1 MVIKKITKL
10 CREQRAL
17 ESMNYGG
24 DLWVGTGFAL
34 YSLGALPEMSVEQV
48 ATMFDYNEKT
58 KKNMVLREAT
68 NWKVV
73 IDKDDDYGSQFSEN
87 PEKAVVS
94 NMDVYVF
101 RKGSEVIMCNA
112 DLFAPFEDLEEETG
126 LFYYLR
132 RMMVQNEMY
141 DIIAVKAGFTLVGLV
156 LPIRILPEQLEAWI
170 ARQQQL
176 LLDVQA
182 QLDKVKALAAAD
194 EEDDEDQ
201 MTM

>member
-1 MVIKKITKL
+1 
-10 CREQRAL
+10 
-17 ESMNYGG
+17 
-24 DLWVGTGFAL
+24 
-34 YSLGALPEMSVEQV
+34 
-48 ATMFDYNEKT
+48 
-58 KKNMVLREAT
+58 
-68 NWKVV
+68 
-73 IDKDDDYGSQFSEN
+73 
-87 PEKAVVS
+87 
-94 NMDVYVF
+94 
-101 RKGSEVIMCNA
+101 MCNA
-112 DLFAPFEDLEEETG
+112 DLFAPFEDLEKETG

-182 QLDKVKALAAAD
+182 QLDKAKTLAAAD